1 MTTNCLREQSELR
14 GAHSKRVACSRC
26 ALPRIKQTLR
36 KEKEKI
42 RKPYEEA
49 LDKKKKK
56 KAAALSY
63 QIKASVIPTATQQQA
78 AAPVAEGLNWA
89 VSAGSE
95 ESRGASSSNY

>member
-1 MTTNCLREQSELR
+1 MT
-14 GAHSKRVACSRC
+14 
-26 ALPRIKQTLR
+26 
-36 KEKEKI
+36 
-42 RKPYEEA
+42 
-49 LDKKKKK
+49 KKSK

-63 QIKASVIPTATQQQA
+63 QIKASIILTATQQQA